1 MNVDYWMLVVP
12 LLIIVAIIYSLK
24 KKSHPYDSFIEGIY
38 EGAPLIKEIFPSL
51 LAMVI
56 ATTLLRSSGLT
67 NDLGNLL
74 RTYIPYG
81 EFLAELTPM
90 AIFRPLSGSASMSVL
105 NDICITHGPDSLL
118 CQTVSAIQ
126 GSTDTTFYV
135 IALYFGTIGVK
146 KWRHTLKAGL
156 TADAVGIIVAV
167 VLSILFFG

>member
-1 MNVDYWMLVVP
+1 MNVDYWMLIVP
-12 LLIIVAIIYSLK
+12 LLVILAIFVGLK
-24 KKSHPYDSFIEGIY
+24 NKAHPYDSFIEGIY

-67 NDLGNLL
+67 NDLGEVL
-74 RTYIPYG
+74 RRFIPYG
-81 EFLAELTPM
+81 DFLAELTPM

-105 NDICITHGPDSLL
+105 NAICTTHGPDSLL
-118 CQTVSAIQ
+118 CQTVSSIQ

-156 TADAVGIIVAV
+156 TADAIGIVVAII
-167 VLSILFFG
+167 LSIIIFG

>member
-1 MNVDYWMLVVP
+1 MNVDYWMLIVP
-12 LLIIVAIIYSLK
+12 LLIILALIVGLK

-67 NDLGNLL
+67 NDLGEVL
-74 RTYIPYG
+74 RRFIPYG
-81 EFLAELTPM
+81 DFLAELTPM
-90 AIFRPLSGSASMSVL
+90 AIILFFT
-105 NDICITHGPDSLL
+105 THGPDSLL
-118 CQTVSAIQ
+118 CQTVSSIQ

-156 TADAVGIIVAV
+156 TADAIGIVVAV
-167 VLSILFFG
+167 ILSIIIFG